1 MCVGE
6 AAAPAELKRV
16 STKDVV
22 LVIPKIQVFPR
33 LDVAIRKSN
42 TRSQIVAAGGLL
54 LRLELQPALLGIRRE
69 SDDLG
74 EVTARGDVARVLWNA
89 GVPH

>member
-1 MCVGE
+1 MGE
-6 AAAPAELKRV
+6 AAAPAELERV

-42 TRSQIVAAGGLL
+42 TRSQIVAAGGLF
-54 LRLELQPALLGIRRE
+54 LRLE
-69 SDDLG
+69 
-74 EVTARGDVARVLWNA
+74 
-89 GVPH
+89 